1 MPESAWYRNRAMRAA
16 YFEGLGD
23 PSILTLV
30 DRPARDPGPDEVQ
43 LRVTS
48 AGLNRADA
56 NYRRGRYLVKSPGA
70 SRSGFEGAGI
80 VTAVGTDVRRWKVG
94 DRVAVLP
101 MSFDV
106 VSEGT
111 CAESM
116 TVSADALVATPAN
129 VSDREAGSI
138 WIQCLTAWGAL
149 VEIANVGPGDWVVVP
164 AASSS
169 VGIASIQLCRARG
182 ARVIATT
189 TAADKVEALRRFGPD
204 AIVDTRAE
212 PYVERV
218 QAITDRRGAR
228 VIFDPIY
235 GPIVN
240 DHIRVACSE
249 GIVFVMGALDPT
261 PLELGLGGM
270 LRKNIRL
277 QGYTFGPMLADSA
290 RRARAV
296 GDVTAMLERG
306 DLTPVVDSYYPLAEI
321 QAAHRHLESNR
332 HLGKIVVTP

>member
-1 MPESAWYRNRAMRAA
+1 MRAA
-16 YFEGLGD
+16 YFTGLGD
-23 PSILTLV
+23 PSILTLI
-30 DRPARDPGPDEVQ
+30 DAPPRDPEAREVQ

-80 VTAVGTDVRRWKVG
+80 VTAVGADVRAWRVG

-101 MSFDV
+101 SSFDV
-106 VSEGT
+106 VHEGA

-116 TVSADALVATPAN
+116 TVPADALVATPAN

-138 WIQCLTAWGAL
+138 WMQCLTAWGAL
-149 VEIANVGPGDWVVVP
+149 VEIAEIGTGDWVVVP

-169 VGIASIQLCRARG
+169 VGIASIQICRARG
-182 ARVIATT
+182 AKVIATT
-189 TAADKVEALRRFGPD
+189 TSAAKVDALHRFAPD

-218 QAITDRRGAR
+218 QEITGGRGAR

-240 DHIRVACSE
+240 DHIRVACRE
-249 GIVFVMGALDPT
+249 AIVFVYGALDAT

-270 LRKNIRL
+270 LRKQIRL
-277 QGYTFGPMLADSA
+277 QGYTLGPLLGDPA
-290 RRARAV
+290 RRGRALHEI
-296 GDVTAMLERG
+296 TTLFERG
-306 DLTPVVDSYYPLAEI
+306 DFSPVVDAYFPLERI
-321 QAAHRHLESNR
+321 QDAHRHLESNR
-332 HLGKIVVTP
+332 QIGKIVVTP

>member
-1 MPESAWYRNRAMRAA
+1 VPESAWYRNRAMRAA

-23 PSILTLV
+23 PSIMTLV
-30 DRPARDPGPDEVQ
+30 ERPARDPGPSEVQ

-70 SRSGFEGAGI
+70 TRSGFEGAGI
-80 VTAVGTDVRRWKVG
+80 VTAVGSGVTQWRIG

-101 MSFDV
+101 SSFDV

-129 VSDREAGSI
+129 VGDRDAGSI

-212 PYVERV
+212 AYVERV
-218 QAITDRRGAR
+218 QAITDGRGAR

-240 DHIRVACSE
+240 DHIRVACTE
-249 GIVFVMGALDPT
+249 GIVFVMGALDAT

-277 QGYTFGPMLADSA
+277 QGYTFGPMLADPV

-296 GDVTAMLERG
+296 ADVTDLLERG
-306 DLTPVVDSYYPLAEI
+306 DFTPVVDSYYPLAEI
-321 QAAHRHLESNR
+321 EAAHRHLESNR

>member
-1 MPESAWYRNRAMRAA
+1 MRAA
-16 YFEGLGD
+16 HFTGLGD
-23 PSILTLV
+23 PSILALIDV
-30 DRPARDPGPDEVQ
+30 PPRPPGPREVQ

-80 VTAVGTDVRRWKVG
+80 VTAVGAAVEAWRVG

-101 MSFDV
+101 STFDV
-106 VSEGT
+106 VTEGA

-116 TVSADALVATPAN
+116 TVPGEALVATPAN
-129 VSDREAGSI
+129 VSDRDAGSI
-138 WIQCLTAWGAL
+138 WMQCLTAWGAL
-149 VEIANVGPGDWVVVP
+149 AEIAAIGRDDWVIVP

-182 ARVIATT
+182 AKVIATT
-189 TAADKVEALRRFGPD
+189 TSADKVEGLRRFGPD

-212 PYVERV
+212 PYVARV
-218 QAITDRRGAR
+218 QEITGGRGVR
-228 VIFDPIY
+228 VVFDPIY

-240 DHIRVACSE
+240 DHIKVACRE
-249 GIVFVMGALDPT
+249 AIVFVYGALDPT

-270 LRKNIRL
+270 LRKQIRL
-277 QGYTFGPMLADSA
+277 QGYTLGPLLDDPA

-296 GDVTAMLERG
+296 REITSLLEHGDF
-306 DLTPVVDSYYPLAEI
+306 TPVVDAYFPLDRI
-321 QAAHRHLESNR
+321 QDAHRHLESNR
-332 HLGKIVVTP
+332 QLGKIVVVP

>member
-23 PSILTLV
+23 PSIMTLV
-30 DRPARDPGPDEVQ
+30 ERPAREPGPGEVQ
-43 LRVTS
+43 VRVTS

-80 VTAVGTDVRRWKVG
+80 VTAVGTDVHRWQVG

-106 VSEGT
+106 VHEGT

-116 TVSADALVATPAN
+116 TVPADALVATPAN
-129 VSDREAGSI
+129 VSDRDAGSI

-189 TAADKVEALRRFGPD
+189 TAADKVDALRRFAPD

-218 QAITDRRGAR
+218 QAITDGRGAR

-240 DHIRVACSE
+240 DHIRVACTE
-249 GIVFVMGALDPT
+249 AIVFVMGALDPA
-261 PLELGLGGM
+261 PLQLALGGM

-277 QGYTFGPMLADSA
+277 QGYTFGPMLADPA

-296 GDVTAMLERG
+296 ADVTAMLARG
-306 DLTPVVDSYYPLAEI
+306 DVTPVVDSYYPLAEI